1 MEQGDPDQSKEVS
14 KPDPG
19 RKFDAPEEKKFL
31 VMAICITALAVIVV
45 VFLIWWIR
53 RCCKKRFNT
62 PTPVPAVYDPYNLPS
77 PREYPLGIASVNDQ
91 TGFYGRVQRI
101 HPFAV
106 GYGSGDYARHLQTR
120 HDLPPGISD
129 TIVGAGVRHSVEDH
143 EEANARFDSGYP
155 VSEHNTD
162 HDSLHIENP
171 QLFDEGIQDLFIVT
185 ERSVM
190 KTVANKLVVM
200 VAHLVDHR
208 GDLLILD
215 NMGISLRIPP
225 GAIPRG
231 KKQVVTL
238 VLSWDLEDSPGIDPH
253 QALVS
258 PVVYC
263 GPHGLKL
270 NEQCILS
277 YRHCAYDPASIK
289 IMVSETELTHQKE
302 WDVLCEAREEMGKC
316 VVSQEECQVKL
327 EHFSLLTSI
336 QCRPDSSPGKK
347 WIQIAVF
354 TTPLQPDVD
363 HYQIRVYFL
372 NKTPC
377 ALEWAI
383 NNEAQF
389 GSKKC
394 CPEKVFLYNGKAED
408 MLLSIAYLSERWACI
423 DGCETQRVPFMNIW
437 HGKCPHL
444 SMCFKRIGDYT
455 VRTDEIN
462 IHLLAY
468 QDGSENESE
477 RLIIHMNEIHN
488 GLPEPGLRNV
498 TIRIP
503 GSNPCSSGSSMVQVS
518 RKNHNGTSVDVRIDN
533 QEPQLS
539 LDEVNASMS
548 KRNIFFPDDLK
559 RDLMILLDPRAPLG
573 NDWRALASK
582 LSLDQVITFLESLRS
597 SQTLALLQ
605 HMEQQ
610 GACMV
615 YLQQVLNDIG
625 RLDASNLVA
634 EYINNV
640 GIQHQ
645 RETVPKIPVESELV
659 T

>member
-1 MEQGDPDQSKEVS
+1 MALMEPDDSKESV
-14 KPDPG
+14 KPELGMFDGPG
-19 RKFDAPEEKKFL
+19 EKMASEEQRHVL
-31 VMAICITALAVIVV
+31 EISIS
-45 VFLIWWIR
+45 
-53 RCCKKRFNT
+53 
-62 PTPVPAVYDPYNLPS
+62 S
-77 PREYPLGIASVNDQ
+77 PI
-91 TGFYGRVQRI
+91 GFYGGVQRLN
-101 HPFAV
+101 PLAV
-106 GYGSGDYARHLQTR
+106 GYESSDHACHLHQGE
-120 HDLPPGISD
+120 HHPGIPD
-129 TIVGAGVRHSVEDH
+129 TVVCGEGRHGFEDQG
-143 EEANARFDSGYP
+143 EANARYDSGYP
-155 VSEHNTD
+155 VSEQNTD
-162 HDSLHIENP
+162 HDSLHIDP
-171 QLFDEGIQDLFIVT
+171 LLFEAGIQDLFIVT
-185 ERSVM
+185 ERSIM
-190 KTVANKLVVM
+190 KTVADKLVVM

-208 GDLLILD
+208 GDVLILD
-215 NMGISLRIPP
+215 NMGISLRVPP

-231 KKQVVTL
+231 QKQVMTL
-238 VLSWDLEDSPGIDPH
+238 VLVWDLGDSPEMEPY

-302 WDVLCEAREEMGKC
+302 WNVLCEAKEEAGKC
-316 VVSQEECQVKL
+316 VVTQDECQVKL
-327 EHFSLLTSI
+327 DHFSLLSSI
-336 QCRPDSSPGKK
+336 QCRPDSHFSKK

-354 TTPLQPDVD
+354 SSPLQPDVD

-383 NNEAQF
+383 NNESQF

-394 CPEKVFLYNGKAED
+394 CPEKVFLYSGNAED

-423 DGCETQRVPFMNIW
+423 DGCETQRVPFINIW

-444 SMCFKRIGDYT
+444 SMCFKRIGDYSL
-455 VRTDEIN
+455 RAEEIN

-468 QDGSENESE
+468 QDGRDNESE
-477 RLIIHMNEIHN
+477 RLIIHMTEIHK
-488 GLPEPGLRNV
+488 GLSESGLKNV

-503 GSNPCSSGSSMVQVS
+503 GSNPCSTGASMVQVS

-533 QEPQLS
+533 QEPHFS
-539 LDEVNASMS
+539 LDEVQASMAQ
-548 KRNIFFPDDLK
+548 RNIFFPDDLK
-559 RDLMILLDPRAPLG
+559 RDLMILLDPRSPLG
-573 NDWRALASK
+573 NDWRALASQ
-582 LSLDQVITFLESLRS
+582 LSLDQVITFLESIRT

-605 HMEQQ
+605 HMEQK

-615 YLQQVLNDIG
+615 YLQRVLTDIG

-634 EYINNV
+634 EYINNL
-640 GIQHQ
+640 GTQQQ
-645 RETVPKIPVESELV
+645 RDTVPKVPVESELV